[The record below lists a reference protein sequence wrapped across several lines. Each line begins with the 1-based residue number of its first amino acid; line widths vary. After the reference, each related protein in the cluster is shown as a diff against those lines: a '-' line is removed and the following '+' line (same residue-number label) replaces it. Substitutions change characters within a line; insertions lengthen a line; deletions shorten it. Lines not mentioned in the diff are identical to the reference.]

1 MEYSALRGGP
11 RRFER
16 DFSGPALLGMTSG
29 SRADLHIPGSYRLWP
44 GFPTCSAVRA
54 IGNSLEGRQPN
65 LDGPTTP
72 CTQRLPA

>member
-11 RRFER
+11 RRFKR

-29 SRADLHIPGSYRLWP
+29 SRTELHIPGSYRLWP
-44 GFPTCSAVRA
+44 GFPPRSAVRA
-54 IGNSLEGRQPN
+54 IGNSLVERQPH

-72 CTQRLPA
+72 GTQRLPA